1 MNIIFLIIG
10 WMAQRKKEPSTYQ
23 GLSVLAGLA
32 GKLLLGD
39 EALGQQVLEVGMAV
53 AAVIQAG
60 KHEPIKDRDF

>member
-1 MNIIFLIIG
+1 MNLLLAIIA
-10 WMAQRKKEPSTYQ
+10 WMAARKQEPSTYQ

-39 EALGQQVLEVGMAV
+39 EAVGQQVFEAGMAV

-60 KHEPIKDRDF
+60 KHEPLKGRDF